1 MNHRNKLRTLGVLPF
16 LAMTALPLSSHAED
30 AWPTRTITL
39 VVSYPAGGAADMLAR
54 LIAPKLAATLGQSVV
69 IENKPGGA
77 GQIGAAYVARSKPDG
92 YTVLVDGGG
101 YAINP
106 VLFPKLPYDTAK
118 AFTPIGILG
127 VFPLVLVT
135 SPDFSARSVA
145 ELVSMSRA
153 APGSVSY
160 ASPGTGSTQH
170 LAAEQFLQ
178 QAKIKM
184 VHVPYKGGS
193 PAMADVMGGHVPV
206 YVANIGSGLSSIQAG
221 KLRPLA
227 TMAARRSPS
236 LPEVPTMAEAGI
248 ANADA
253 YEWNGMFLP
262 SGVQPAIAGK
272 LTEALRQALDAPE
285 VKQKIASVGGE
296 SFNGNRAE
304 VAAFIQKQTQRMG
317 KVVRDGNIRP
327 E

>member
-1 MNHRNKLRTLGVLPF
+1 MHKIRTFAL
-16 LAMTALPLSSHAED
+16 LALASLPLAALAED
-30 AWPTRTITL
+30 GWPSKPITL
-39 VVSYPAGGAADMLAR
+39 VVTYPAGGAADMLAR
-54 LIAPKLAATLGQSVV
+54 LVAPKMAATLGQSVV
-69 IENKPGGA
+69 VENKPGGA
-77 GQIGAAYVARSKPDG
+77 GQIGAAYVSRSRPDG
-92 YTVLVDGGG
+92 YTVMVDGGG

-118 AFTPIGILG
+118 AFAPIGILG

-135 SPDFSARSVA
+135 SPDYSARSVA
-145 ELVSMSRA
+145 ELVSMSKA
-153 APGSVSY
+153 QPGSVSY

-170 LAAEQFLQ
+170 LATEQFLQ
-178 QAKIKM
+178 QARIRM

-227 TMAARRSPS
+227 VMAARRSPS
-236 LPEVPTMAEAGI
+236 LPDVPTMAEAGI
-248 ANADA
+248 AQAEA
-253 YEWNGMFLP
+253 YEWNGMFVP
-262 SGVQPAIAGK
+262 SGVSPAIADK
-272 LTEALRQALDAPE
+272 LADALRQALEAHD
-285 VKQKIASVGGE
+285 VQQKIKSVGGE
-296 SFNGNRAE
+296 IYPGGRTEMAD
-304 VAAFIQKQTQRMG
+304 FIKQQTQRMG

>member
-1 MNHRNKLRTLGVLPF
+1 MNHRNKLRTLGVLPL
-16 LAMTALPLSSHAED
+16 LALAALPLSSHAED
-30 AWPTRTITL
+30 AWPNRTITL

-54 LIAPKLAATLGQSVV
+54 LVAPRLAARLGQSVV

-77 GQIGAAYVARSKPDG
+77 GQIGAAFVARSKPDG

-135 SPDFSARSVA
+135 SPDFPARSVA
-145 ELVSMSRA
+145 ELVGMSRA

-178 QAKIKM
+178 QAKISM

-248 ANADA
+248 ANAEA

-262 SGVQPAIAGK
+262 SGVQPAIVDK

-304 VAAFIQKQTQRMG
+304 VSAFIQKQTQRMG

>member
-1 MNHRNKLRTLGVLPF
+1 MFHRTKLQTLGILPF
-16 LAMTALPLSSHAED
+16 LAMAAFPLAGHAED
-30 AWPTRTITL
+30 AWPSRTITL

-54 LIAPKLAATLGQSVV
+54 LVAPKLAATLGQSVV
-69 IENKPGGA
+69 VENKPGGA

-118 AFTPIGILG
+118 AFTPVGILG
-127 VFPLVLVT
+127 IFPLVLVT
-135 SPDFSARSVA
+135 SPDFSAKSVA
-145 ELVSMSRA
+145 ELVALSKA
-153 APGSVSY
+153 QPGTVSY

-178 QAKIKM
+178 QTKIKM

-236 LPEVPTMAEAGI
+236 LPDVPTLAEAGV
-248 ANADA
+248 ANAEA

-262 SGVQPAIAGK
+262 SGVQPAIATK
-272 LTEALRQALDAPE
+272 LTAALRQALDAPE

-304 VAAFIQKQTQRMG
+304 VTAFIQQQTQRMG
-317 KVVRDGNIRP
+317 KVVREGNIRP

>member
-1 MNHRNKLRTLGVLPF
+1 MFHRTKIHTLALVALSTLPMAGF
-16 LAMTALPLSSHAED
+16 AED
-30 AWPTRTITL
+30 AWPARTITL
-39 VVSYPAGGAADMLAR
+39 IVSYPAGGAADMLAR
-54 LIAPKLAATLGQSVV
+54 LVAPRMAATLGQSVV

-77 GQIGAAYVARSKPDG
+77 GQIGAAHVARSKPDG

-135 SPDFSARSVA
+135 SPDFGAKSVT
-145 ELVSMSRA
+145 ELVTMSKA

-170 LAAEQFLQ
+170 LATEQFLQ

-227 TMAARRSPS
+227 TMAAKRSPS
-236 LPEVPTMAEAGI
+236 LPDVPTLAEAGVP
-248 ANADA
+248 NAEA
-253 YEWNGMFLP
+253 YEWNGMFVP
-262 SGVQPAIAGK
+262 SGVTPAITNK
-272 LTEALRQALDAPE
+272 LADALKQALDAPE
-285 VKQKIASVGGE
+285 VKAKIASVGGE
-296 SFNGNRAE
+296 SFAGGRAE
-304 VAAFIQKQTQRMG
+304 VAGFIKQQTERMG
-317 KVVRDGNIRP
+317 KVVRAGNIRP

>member
-1 MNHRNKLRTLGVLPF
+1 MHKIRTLAL
-16 LAMTALPLSSHAED
+16 LALASLPLAAPAED
-30 AWPTRTITL
+30 GWPSKPITL
-39 VVSYPAGGAADMLAR
+39 VVTYPAGGAADMLAR
-54 LIAPKLAATLGQSVV
+54 LVAPKMAATLGQSVV
-69 IENKPGGA
+69 VENKPGGA
-77 GQIGAAYVARSKPDG
+77 GQIGAAYVARSRPDG
-92 YTVLVDGGG
+92 YTVMVDGGG

-118 AFTPIGILG
+118 AFAPIGILG

-135 SPDFSARSVA
+135 SPDYSARSVA
-145 ELVSMSRA
+145 ELVSMSKA
-153 APGSVSY
+153 QPGSVSY

-170 LAAEQFLQ
+170 LATEQFLQ
-178 QAKIKM
+178 QARIRM

-227 TMAARRSPS
+227 VMAARRSPS
-236 LPEVPTMAEAGI
+236 LPDVPTMAEAGI
-248 ANADA
+248 AQAEA
-253 YEWNGMFLP
+253 YEWNGMFVP
-262 SGVQPAIAGK
+262 SGVAPAIADR
-272 LTEALRQALDAPE
+272 LADALRQALEAPD
-285 VKQKIASVGGE
+285 VQQKIKSAGGE
-296 SFNGNRAE
+296 IYPGGRTE
-304 VAAFIQKQTQRMG
+304 MVDFIKQQTQRMG